1 MLETFRCYSKS
12 CLDKLISLGTLSS
25 TYEGFMTSITSLDI
39 VESDRQ
45 PKASFWTRIATEI
58 AESIS
63 GGAYPPGE
71 RLPSEHALAEQFGVN
86 RHTIRRSLA
95 SLSNQ
100 GLVRI
105 AQGSGTYVEKFAVDL
120 LLAKRTRHHQSLSN
134 AGLRGGLQVIS
145 ARTERA
151 NASQAAALQIPIRN
165 KVLYVEVLG
174 EAEGQPLHV
183 SHRIFPLPRFQ
194 GLDAVIAETG
204 SITAAFAAAGVEDYT
219 RQESRITAQMPEPL
233 VASYLRQPINRPVL
247 RVESVNIDTLGL
259 PIEFATTWFSGDRVK
274 LTVSHND

>member
-1 MLETFRCYSKS
+1 
-12 CLDKLISLGTLSS
+12 
-25 TYEGFMTSITSLDI
+25 MTSTTSLVNDTN
-39 VESDRQ
+39 RQ
-45 PKASFWTRIATEI
+45 PKESFWTRIATDI

-63 GGAYPPGE
+63 CGAYPPGE
-71 RLPSEHALAEQFGVN
+71 RLPSEHALAELFGVN

-105 AQGSGTYVEKFAVDL
+105 AQGSGTYVQDFAVEL
-120 LLAKRTRHHQSLSN
+120 MLAKRTRHHQSLSH

-151 NASQAAALQIPIRN
+151 STSQATALQVPIRS

-183 SHRIFPLPRFQ
+183 SHRVFPLPRFE
-194 GLDAVIAETG
+194 GLDAVVAQTG
-204 SITAAFAAAGVEDYT
+204 SITAAFAAAGVADYT
-219 RQESRITAQMPEPL
+219 RRESRITAQMPEHL
-233 VASYLRQPINRPVL
+233 IASYLRQPISRPVL
-247 RVESVNIDTLGL
+247 RVESVNIDTLGV